1 MSHEEAAEKV
11 WLLVA
16 CLPAA
21 RSICWDDRGMQGF
34 ERADR
39 GLWDV
44 QALVGHL
51 LPEDGMFA
59 FLAAHRGEVF
69 PDAEWADLF
78 ADFGRPSEPVT
89 RMAAIMTLQA
99 IHGFSD
105 RETADAVRFDLRWK
119 MACGL
124 ALEDGG
130 IHPTTLVTWRGRV
143 ARSARPY
150 RLNEAVRR
158 VVAATGILAG
168 RRRRV
173 ADSTILADA
182 VATQDTV
189 TQLIAA
195 MRRVLRQVP
204 GAAGVIARECAGFDY
219 AAGRRPVIDWS
230 DPQAARE
237 LVSALVNDADAVVA
251 ALREARLEDGP
262 AAALALLAAT
272 AGQDVEPAEGS
283 DGTDGRWQIA
293 GKVAE
298 DRIISQVDPESRHA
312 RKNWHTP
319 VDGYRAHVCAE
330 PATGIITDEDLTMAC
345 GEGCSDAETAAR
357 FLAAERGQDERGQDG
372 RGQDPGAGD
381 GAGAGGGQV
390 PGADGGSGGPGQQQ
404 GRHLAWYADS
414 AYGTGELRAVIAAAG
429 DTAVIKPK
437 TMRPP
442 AVPGGFT
449 SDDFTID
456 HQARTATCPA
466 RITRPI
472 TPSGRVYFGAACRTC
487 PLRARCTP
495 AKTGRTLALTPHD
508 QLLRQ
513 ARRDWAEDKALRK
526 DYRATRPHVERTVAQ
541 VATSRG
547 RRLKLRYRGTAKNK
561 AWLKTRTAAVNL
573 TTLLRHGLSRD
584 GGTWTATCA
593 TG

>member
-1 MSHEEAAEKV
+1 
-11 WLLVA
+11 
-16 CLPAA
+16 
-21 RSICWDDRGMQGF
+21 MQGF
-34 ERADR
+34 ERPDR

-44 QALVGHL
+44 AALVGHL
-51 LPEDGMFA
+51 MPESGMFA

-69 PDAEWADLF
+69 PDADWADLF
-78 ADFGRPSEPVT
+78 ADWGRPSEPAT

-99 IHGFSD
+99 LHGFSD
-105 RETADAVRFDLRWK
+105 RETAEAVRYDLRWK
-119 MACGL
+119 LAAGL
-124 ALEDGG
+124 ALDDPG
-130 IHPTTLVTWRGRV
+130 IHPTSLVIWRKRV
-143 ARSARPY
+143 ARSARPH
-150 RLNEAVRR
+150 RLNEAVRH
-158 VVAATGILAG
+158 VVEATGIVKG
-168 RRRRV
+168 RRRRTV
-173 ADSTILADA
+173 DSTILADA
-182 VATQDTV
+182 VASQDTV

-195 MRRVLRQVP
+195 VRRVLREVP
-204 GAAGVIARECAGFDY
+204 GAAGVIAARCTGFDY
-219 AAGRRPVIDWS
+219 DKGRRPVVDWS
-230 DPQAARE
+230 DPQAAQE

-251 ALREARLEDGP
+251 ALAGAELGDGP

-283 DGTDGRWQIA
+283 DGTDGRWRIA

-298 DRIISQVDPESRHA
+298 DRIISQVDPQARHA

-319 VDGYRAHVCAE
+319 VDGYRAHVCTE
-330 PATGIITDEDLTMAC
+330 PVTGIITDEDLTMAC
-345 GEGCSDAETAAR
+345 GPGCSDAGTAAR
-357 FLAAERGQDERGQDG
+357 FLAAEHEQDEHEQDEHG
-372 RGQDPGAGD
+372 RDRD
-381 GAGAGGGQV
+381 GGQEA
-390 PGADGGSGGPGQQQ
+390 PGADGGSGGPDGPDDPQDDPA
-404 GRHLAWYADS
+404 RLAWYGDS
-414 AYGTGELRAVIAAAG
+414 AYGTGELRAAIAAAG

-437 TMRPP
+437 TPRPP
-442 AVPGGFT
+442 VIAGGFT

-472 TPSGRVYFGAACRTC
+472 TASGRVYFGVACRTC

-495 AKTGRTLALTPHD
+495 SATGRTLALTPHD

-513 ARRDWAEDKALRK
+513 ARADWNADKALRK
-526 DYRATRPHVERTVAQ
+526 DYKATRPHVERTVAQ

-573 TTLLRHGLSRD
+573 TTLLRHGLTRAS
-584 GGTWTATCA
+584 GTWTTAPA